1 MKNGIKHLL
10 TGVIMAAVITGA
22 TAAFQAAAQPID
34 GTQIATL
41 DDLRAALPRDT
52 QYYRETIRLNQEV
65 LREMT
70 GGALPGDDGKDWSET
85 VTYAAYD
92 PAGRVIAIF
101 ADTGSGTTL
110 TLNQY
115 DDAGNR
121 VHGAVYQD
129 GALSTE
135 VETVFDEEGRE
146 TSSETRIGDETST
159 RSERTY
165 DPQPDGTTR
174 ASVTVYDEDDAVI
187 EQDTHILDDKNRVIH
202 SEISFQGYSTVADYI
217 YDDQDRLIHSAVD
230 SGDGKRRETAW
241 QYTDSADGSAC
252 SYVYYQNGV
261 LQNRYEQQFDEN
273 GVCILQQE
281 YTADGVLASETICEA
296 LA

>member
-1 MKNGIKHLL
+1 MKNGIKRLL

-34 GTQIATL
+34 GTQVATL

-92 PAGRVIAIF
+92 PSGRVIAIF

-121 VHGAVYQD
+121 VHGAMYQD

-146 TSSETRIGDETST
+146 TSSQTRIGDETST

-202 SEISFQGYSTVADYI
+202 SEISFQGYSAVAEYA
-217 YDDQDRLIHSAVD
+217 YDDKDRLIHSAVER
-230 SGDGKRRETAW
+230 DGERRETTW

>member
-1 MKNGIKHLL
+1 MTKMVQRVLIGI
-10 TGVIMAAVITGA
+10 VMAAIVTGA
-22 TAAFQAAAQPID
+22 TAAYQTAMQPID

-52 QYYRETIRLNQEV
+52 QYYRETTRLNQEV
-65 LREMT
+65 LREIT
-70 GGALPGDDGKDWSET
+70 GSALPGDDGKDWSET

-92 PAGRVIAIF
+92 PSGRVIAIF

-115 DDAGNR
+115 DGAGNR
-121 VHGAVYQD
+121 VHGAMYQD

-165 DPQPDGTTR
+165 EPQSDGTTR
-174 ASVTVYDEDDAVI
+174 ATVTVYDEDDAVI

-202 SEISFQGYSTVADYI
+202 SEISFQGYSAVAEYA
-217 YDDQDRLIHSAVD
+217 YDDKDRLIHSIVD
-230 SGDGKRRETAW
+230 NADGEKRETAW

-261 LQNRYEQQFDEN
+261 LQNRYEQQFDAL
-273 GVCILQQE
+273 GVCVYQAE
-281 YTADGVLASETICEA
+281 YTAEGVLASETICEA
-296 LA
+296 LT

>member
-1 MKNGIKHLL
+1 MKNGIKRLL

-22 TAAFQAAAQPID
+22 TAVYQTAAQPLD

-41 DDLRAALPRDT
+41 DDLRAALPQDT
-52 QYYRETIRLNQEV
+52 QYYRETTRLNQEV
-65 LREMT
+65 LREIT

-92 PAGRVIAIF
+92 PSGRVIAIF
-101 ADTGSGTTL
+101 ADTGSNTTL

-115 DDAGNR
+115 DGAGNR
-121 VHGAVYQD
+121 VHGAMYQD

-165 DPQPDGTTR
+165 VVQPDGTTR
-174 ASVTVYDEDDAVI
+174 AAVTVYDEDDAVI
-187 EQDTHILDDKNRVIH
+187 EQDTHILDDKNRVVH
-202 SEISFQGYSTVADYI
+202 SEISFQGYSAVAEYT
-217 YDDQDRLIHSAVD
+217 YDDKDRLIHSVVER
-230 SGDGKRRETAW
+230 DGERRETTW

-261 LQNRYEQQFDEN
+261 LQNRYEQRFDAL
-273 GVCILQQE
+273 GVCVYQAE
-281 YTADGVLASETICEA
+281 YTAEGVLASETICEA
-296 LA
+296 VE

>member
-1 MKNGIKHLL
+1 MKNGIKRLL
-10 TGVIMAAVITGA
+10 IGVVMAAVITGA
-22 TAAFQAAAQPID
+22 TAAYQTAAQPVD

-70 GGALPGDDGKDWSET
+70 GGALPGDDGKEWSET

-92 PAGRVIAIF
+92 PAGRIIASF
-101 ADTGSGTTL
+101 ADASGKLSL
-110 TLNQY
+110 TLNEY
-115 DDAGNR
+115 DGAGNR
-121 VHGAVYQD
+121 VHGAMYQN

-135 VETVFDEEGRE
+135 VTTVFDEEGRE

-165 DPQPDGTTR
+165 EVQPDGTTR
-174 ASVTVYDEDDAVI
+174 AAVTVYDEDDAVI

-202 SEISFQGYSTVADYI
+202 SEISFQGYSAVADYS
-217 YDDQDRLIHSAVD
+217 YDDQDRLIHSVVERD
-230 SGDGKRRETAW
+230 DERRETAW
-241 QYTDSADGSAC
+241 QYTDSADGTAC
-252 SYVYYQNGV
+252 TYVQYQDGV
-261 LQNRYEQQFDEN
+261 LQSRIEQRLDEA
-273 GVCILQQE
+273 GVCVYQAE
-281 YTADGVLASETICEA
+281 YTVDGVLASETIREPIA
-296 LA
+296 

>member
-1 MKNGIKHLL
+1 MTKMVQRVLSGI
-10 TGVIMAAVITGA
+10 VMAVIVTGA
-22 TAAFQAAAQPID
+22 TAAYQTAMQPID

-52 QYYRETIRLNQEV
+52 QYYRETTRLNQEV
-65 LREMT
+65 LREIT

-92 PAGRVIAIF
+92 PSGRVIAIF
-101 ADTGSGTTL
+101 ADTGSNTTL

-115 DDAGNR
+115 DGAGNR
-121 VHGAVYQD
+121 VHGAMYQD

-146 TSSETRIGDETST
+146 ISSETRIGDGTST

-165 DPQPDGTTR
+165 EVQPDGTTR
-174 ASVTVYDEDDAVI
+174 ATVTVCDEDDAVI

-202 SEISFQGYSTVADYI
+202 SEISFQGYSAVAEYA
-217 YDDQDRLIHSAVD
+217 YDDKDRLIHSVVER
-230 SGDGKRRETAW
+230 DGERRETAW

-261 LQNRYEQQFDEN
+261 LQNRYEQQFDAL
-273 GVCILQQE
+273 GVCVYQAE
-281 YTADGVLASETICEA
+281 YTAEGILASETILEPIE
-296 LA
+296 

>member
-1 MKNGIKHLL
+1 MKNGIRRLL
-10 TGVIMAAVITGA
+10 TGIVMAAVITGA
-22 TAAFQAAAQPID
+22 TAAFQTAAQPVD

-52 QYYRETIRLNQEV
+52 QYYRETTRLNQEV
-65 LREMT
+65 LREIT

-85 VTYAAYD
+85 MTYAAYA
-92 PAGRVIAIF
+92 PSGRVIAIF
-101 ADTGSGTTL
+101 ADTGSNTTL

-115 DDAGNR
+115 DGAGNR
-121 VHGAVYQD
+121 VYGAMYLD

-146 TSSETRIGDETST
+146 ISSETRSGDGTST

-165 DPQPDGTTR
+165 EVQPDGTTR
-174 ASVTVYDEDDAVI
+174 ATVTVYDEDDAVI

-202 SEISFQGYSTVADYI
+202 SEISFQGYSAVAEYA
-217 YDDQDRLIHSAVD
+217 YDDKDRLIHSVVER
-230 SGDGKRRETAW
+230 DGERRETAW

-261 LQNRYEQQFDEN
+261 LQNRYEQQFDAL
-273 GVCILQQE
+273 GVCVYQAE

>member
-1 MKNGIKHLL
+1 MTKMVQRVLSGI
-10 TGVIMAAVITGA
+10 VMAAIVTGA
-22 TAAFQAAAQPID
+22 TAAYQTAMQPVD

-52 QYYRETIRLNQEV
+52 QYYRETTRLNQEV
-65 LREMT
+65 LREIT

-92 PAGRVIAIF
+92 PSGLVIAIF
-101 ADTGSGTTL
+101 ADTGSNTTL

-115 DDAGNR
+115 DGAGNR
-121 VHGAVYQD
+121 VHGAMYLD

-146 TSSETRIGDETST
+146 ISSETRSGDETST
-159 RSERTY
+159 RSERIY
-165 DPQPDGTTR
+165 EPQSDGTTR
-174 ASVTVYDEDDAVI
+174 AAVTVYDEDDAVI

-202 SEISFQGYSTVADYI
+202 SEISFQGYSAVAEYA
-217 YDDQDRLIHSAVD
+217 YDDKDRLIHSVVER
-230 SGDGKRRETAW
+230 DGERRETAW

-252 SYVYYQNGV
+252 SYAYYQNGV
-261 LQNRYEQQFDEN
+261 LQNRYEQRFDAL
-273 GVCILQQE
+273 GVCVYQAE
-281 YTADGVLASETICEA
+281 YTAEGVLASETICEA

>member
-1 MKNGIKHLL
+1 MKNGIKRLL
-10 TGVIMAAVITGA
+10 TGVIMAAAITGA
-22 TAAFQAAAQPID
+22 TAAYQAAAQPLD

-52 QYYRETIRLNQEV
+52 QYYRETTRLNQEV
-65 LREMT
+65 LREIT

-92 PAGRVIAIF
+92 PSGRVIAIF

-115 DDAGNR
+115 DGAGNR
-121 VHGAVYQD
+121 VHGAMYQD

-135 VETVFDEEGRE
+135 VETVFDEEERE
-146 TSSETRIGDETST
+146 ISSETRIGDETST

-165 DPQPDGTTR
+165 EVQPDGTTR
-174 ASVTVYDEDDAVI
+174 AAVTVYDEDDAVI

-202 SEISFQGYSTVADYI
+202 SEISFQGYSAVAEYA
-217 YDDQDRLIHSAVD
+217 YDDKDRLIHSVVER
-230 SGDGKRRETAW
+230 DGERRETAW
-241 QYTDSADGSAC
+241 QYTDSADGTAC

-261 LQNRYEQQFDEN
+261 LQNRYEQQFDAL
-273 GVCILQQE
+273 GVCVYQAE
-281 YTADGVLASETICEA
+281 YIADGVLASETICEA
-296 LA
+296 VE

>member
-1 MKNGIKHLL
+1 MKNGIKRLL
-10 TGVIMAAVITGA
+10 TGVIMAAAITGA
-22 TAAFQAAAQPID
+22 TAAFQAAAQPVD

-202 SEISFQGYSTVADYI
+202 SEISFQGYSAVAEYT
-217 YDDQDRLIHSAVD
+217 YDDKDRLIHSVVER
-230 SGDGKRRETAW
+230 DGERRETTW

>member
-1 MKNGIKHLL
+1 MKNGIKRLL

-22 TAAFQAAAQPID
+22 TAAYQAAAQPLD
-34 GTQIATL
+34 GTQITTL
-41 DDLRAALPRDT
+41 DDLRTALPRDT
-52 QYYRETIRLNQEV
+52 QYYRETTRLNQQV
-65 LREMT
+65 LREIT

-92 PAGRVIAIF
+92 PLGRVIAIF

-115 DDAGNR
+115 DGAGNR
-121 VHGAVYQD
+121 VHGAMYQD

-146 TSSETRIGDETST
+146 ISSETRIGDETST

-165 DPQPDGTTR
+165 EVQPDGTTR
-174 ASVTVYDEDDAVI
+174 AAVTVYDEDDAVI

-202 SEISFQGYSTVADYI
+202 SEISFQGYSAVAEYA
-217 YDDQDRLIHSAVD
+217 YDDKDRLIHSVVER
-230 SGDGKRRETAW
+230 DGERRETAW
-241 QYTDSADGSAC
+241 QYTDSADGTAC
-252 SYVYYQNGV
+252 SYAYYQNGV
-261 LQNRYEQQFDEN
+261 LQNRYEQQFDAL
-273 GVCILQQE
+273 GVCVYQAE
-281 YTADGVLASETICEA
+281 YTAEGVLASETICEA
-296 LA
+296 VE